1 MMRML
6 FVSALLLLSFASIVS
21 SRDMKF
27 GFVNPTF
34 GGDSFNSSHLLGL
47 AEIQKDFFKSDSET
61 VSTASSQDD
70 LFVRQLQSRLLSGL
84 SAGLSE
90 AITGAKN
97 GDSDTIRIGDQEIF
111 YSRTANDINVTITNL
126 LDGSVTEIELPVVE

>member
-1 MMRML
+1 MIRTL
-6 FVSALLLLSFASIVS
+6 FVSSLLLLLFASIVS

-27 GFVNPTF
+27 RFVNPTF

-47 AEIQKDFFKSDSET
+47 AEIQKDFFKSDSAP
-61 VSTASSQDD
+61 VSASSSQSD

-90 AITGAKN
+90 AITGAKS
-97 GDSDTIRIGDQEIF
+97 GESDTIRIGDQEIF
-111 YSRTANDINVTITNL
+111 YSRNDNDINVTITNL